1 MKNRT
6 APRPNRADETEP
18 TTPAPELTVVT
29 TDAQPKR
36 RTKSKPEPVEPPKLT
51 GKRGGA
57 RPGAGRPA
65 YLDDGYQK
73 EKSAYVSMTDTEKEE
88 FKRLAAEAGLTL
100 SFYLRKRLKLPIR

>member
-6 APRPNRADETEP
+6 AKKPQPEAETAA
-18 TTPAPELTVVT
+18 APELTVVT

-36 RTKSKPEPVEPPKLT
+36 RTKVKPEPAVEPPKLT

-100 SFYLRKRLKLPIR
+100 SFYLRRRLKLPIR